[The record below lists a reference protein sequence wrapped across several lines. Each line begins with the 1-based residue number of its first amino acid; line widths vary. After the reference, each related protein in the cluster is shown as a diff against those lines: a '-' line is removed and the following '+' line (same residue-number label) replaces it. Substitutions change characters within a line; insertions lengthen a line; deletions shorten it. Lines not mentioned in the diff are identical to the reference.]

1 MALAFCLR
9 PAARRARHQRSDV
22 GVAGD
27 GRARHAAEA
36 LRPSRPLRVRT
47 AGLEPALR
55 HSEPD
60 ERPRRQAAHCGTARC
75 FFAEGTTPHLCLNAE
90 HLRHARPAG
99 GREAA
104 PVRWAAWAAAAAGR
118 RRARAPA
125 SALRSVRHP
134 KLHTSPEKNTVC
146 HITLITQVESNIGE
160 ICLCVST
167 RTSFSNMLLIE
178 REKNWAR
185 PGVFGRL
192 PPGAQGGA
200 PL

>member
-1 MALAFCLR
+1 MRQKHCALAALYVCALLGWNQLCATLSQTSDLVAK
-9 PAARRARHQRSDV
+9 PPTAAQ
-22 GVAGD
+22 
-27 GRARHAAEA
+27 
-36 LRPSRPLRVRT
+36 
-47 AGLEPALR
+47 
-55 HSEPD
+55 PD
-60 ERPRRQAAHCGTARC
+60 A

-90 HLRHARPAG
+90 HLRHARPAC

-178 REKNWAR
+178 REKKTGR
-185 PGVFGRL
+185 DPGSS
-192 PPGAQGGA
+192 AACIQGGA